1 MKDTQTQKTKPKH
14 KSHIK
19 KHKPTGMV
27 VNTTDDGMV
36 VFPMSNNK
44 LATTWM
50 QNVDS
55 ILSEGTG
62 KITLDRLQQMHD
74 KLSNAL
80 TLVDSRL
87 TEMELKKAEESA
99 NNMRKTL
106 IESIPSFVGGTVR
119 RTARNGQYEHYAIM
133 LITSAHGDDNA
144 IRLRGLSPFAN
155 IPFDPNKSI
164 NARQGV
170 ISVDI
175 TLPLDKLHV
184 VNVKSGSNFSV
195 SVDGNNAVYEFSNES
210 DKSTEHLVREY
221 TTEFMARLLDLSNKN
236 DTKRNSK
243 KVKHGRKYKRTK

>member
-1 MKDTQTQKTKPKH
+1 MKDTRTQKTKTKH

-27 VNTTDDGMV
+27 VNTTDDEMV
-36 VFPMSNNK
+36 VFPMSNKK

-87 TEMELKKAEESA
+87 TEMELKKTEESA
-99 NNMRKTL
+99 NNVRKTL
-106 IESIPSFVGGTVR
+106 INSIPSFVGGTVR

-133 LITSAHGDDNA
+133 LITSAQVDDA

-155 IPFDPNKSI
+155 IPFDPKKPV

-170 ISVDI
+170 ILVDI

-184 VNVKSGSNFSV
+184 VNVKSRSNFSV

-210 DKSTEHLVREY
+210 DRSTEHLVREY

-236 DTKRNSK
+236 DTKGNSK

>member
-1 MKDTQTQKTKPKH
+1 MTDTRTQKTRTKH

-62 KITLDRLQQMHD
+62 KITLDRLQQMRD

-99 NNMRKTL
+99 NNVRKTL
-106 IESIPSFVGGTVR
+106 IDSIPGFVGGTVR
-119 RTARNGQYEHYAIM
+119 RTSRNGQYEHCAIM
-133 LITSAHGDDNA
+133 LITSAHVDDA

-155 IPFDPNKSI
+155 IPFNPKTTV

-184 VNVKSGSNFSV
+184 VNVKSESNFSV
-195 SVDGNNAVYEFSNES
+195 SVDGNSAVYEFSNEP
-210 DKSTEHLVREY
+210 DRSTEHLVREY
-221 TTEFMARLLDLSNKN
+221 TTEFMSRLLDLSNRN
-236 DTKRNSK
+236 DANGNSK
-243 KVKHGRKYKRTK
+243 KVKHERKYKRAK